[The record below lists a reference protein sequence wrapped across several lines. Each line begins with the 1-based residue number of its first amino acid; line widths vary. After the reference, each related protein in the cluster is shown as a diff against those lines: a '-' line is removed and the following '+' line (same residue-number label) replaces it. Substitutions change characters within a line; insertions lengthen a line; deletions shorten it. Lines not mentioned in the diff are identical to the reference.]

1 VVIFVRDTEA
11 RTTTPPATRRVLLVG
26 DYPPPYGGVSA
37 QVAALQ
43 RRLAALPDTTVSVL
57 DIGVRRAERRPGCL
71 SVRGAG
77 DFAAKLT
84 AHAARGFTLHVH
96 TNGHNAKSWLIAGG
110 CAAAGLANGRRT
122 VISLGSGL
130 MPDYLTRVRRG
141 MRTLART
148 TLRTAGALIVRNER
162 SRAALLATGARPEQV
177 RIVPGF
183 YGVTPEEIGCPPSA
197 AAHFVRRH
205 HPVIGAL
212 ASYGPE
218 YGLAVLIDA
227 AARLRPRH
235 PDLGVLLV
243 GPDQP
248 PGGAP
253 PWVASLGEL
262 ERASLLAVVQAL
274 DVFVR
279 PTYFDGDAS
288 SVREALALG
297 VRVVASDTDY
307 RPAGVALFP
316 RGDADALA
324 VAIET
329 ALEAPAETVDSTSLP
344 ALLDLYDA
352 LPLAAAPRRPR
363 SGAATTARGDRRVA

>member
-1 VVIFVRDTEA
+1 VVILVRDNEA
-11 RTTTPPATRRVLLVG
+11 RPTTPPAARRVLLIG

-57 DIGVRRAERRPGCL
+57 DIGVRRAENRPGCL
-71 SVRGAG
+71 SVCGAG

-84 AHAARGFTLHVH
+84 AHAARGFTLHGH
-96 TNGHNAKSWLIAGG
+96 TNGHNAKSWLIAAG

-130 MPDYLTRVRRG
+130 MPQYLAQAGRG
-141 MRTLART
+141 MRALVRASV
-148 TLRTAGALIVRNER
+148 RTAGALIVRNER
-162 SRAALLATGARPEQV
+162 SRTALLSTGARPEQV
-177 RIVPGF
+177 RILPGF
-183 YGVTPEEIGCPPSA
+183 YGVSSAEIGPVPSA
-197 AAHFVRRH
+197 ADRFVRRH
-205 HPVIGAL
+205 HPVIGSL

-218 YGLAVLIDA
+218 YGLALLIDA

-235 PDLGVLLV
+235 PELGVLLV
-243 GPDQP
+243 GPAQP

-253 PWVASLGEL
+253 PWVISMGEL
-262 ERASLLAVVQAL
+262 ERASLLAVMRSL

-324 VAIET
+324 EAIET
-329 ALEAPAETVDSTSLP
+329 ALKTPAEKADSTSLP

-363 SGAATTARGDRRVA
+363 IVAATAPGEDRRVA